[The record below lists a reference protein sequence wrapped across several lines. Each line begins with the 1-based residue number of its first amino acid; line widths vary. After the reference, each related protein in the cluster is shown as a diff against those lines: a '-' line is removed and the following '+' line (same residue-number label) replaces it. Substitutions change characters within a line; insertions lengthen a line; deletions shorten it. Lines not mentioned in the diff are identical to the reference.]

1 MRVRR
6 KARPRPS
13 PDLALA
19 RRHEAVV
26 IEIKSALARSLRRRR
41 REAKLSQGRLADR
54 LGSSQSRVSKIE
66 AGDPEVSLDLFVR
79 ALLAAGATRGDVG
92 RGIGQTQPATP
103 APFGCGGRSATGSRE
118 ILETPGE
125 SA

>member
-1 MRVRR
+1 MPARR

-26 IEIKSALARSLRRRR
+26 IEIKSALARSLRRSRR
-41 REAKLSQGRLADR
+41 GAKLSQGRLAER

-79 ALLAAGATRGDVG
+79 ALLAAGATRGDIG
-92 RGIGQTQPATP
+92 RAIGQASASPTP
-103 APFGCGGRSATGSRE
+103 R
-118 ILETPGE
+118 
-125 SA
+125 

>member
-41 REAKLSQGRLADR
+41 REAKLSQGRLAER
-54 LGSSQSRVSKIE
+54 LGSSQSRGSKIE
-66 AGDPEVSLDLFVR
+66 AGGPEDSLHLCAR

-92 RGIGQTQPATP
+92 RVIGQP
-103 APFGCGGRSATGSRE
+103 
-118 ILETPGE
+118 
-125 SA
+125 

>member
-41 REAKLSQGRLADR
+41 REAKLSQGRLAER

-92 RGIGQTQPATP
+92 RVIGQT
-103 APFGCGGRSATGSRE
+103 
-118 ILETPGE
+118 
-125 SA
+125 